1 MGGLEASCFPMPSCV
16 LFLEETALLRAELAL
31 KARDPHGEKLRF
43 VCVMNMRV
51 IEGPGKNLITQK
63 EVGSWLSG

>member
-1 MGGLEASCFPMPSCV
+1 MGGLEASCFLM
-16 LFLEETALLRAELAL
+16 LFLEETALPRELAL

-43 VCVMNMRV
+43 VCVMNMQV

-63 EVGSWLSG
+63 EVGS